1 MMNERLYWWALDRPV
16 LSLFVKDRPI
26 LLRPPNYFV
35 VRHPRFCRYW
45 RDPYCLKE
53 TSGNPLSDW
62 GKFRQAWKFGSQ
74 EIAERVLVEM
84 GETGVIESYPFD
96 D

>member
-1 MMNERLYWWALDRPV
+1 MRERLHSWAIC
-16 LSLFVKDRPI
+16 RPI
-26 LLRPPNYFV
+26 LGMFVKGRPIVLRPPNYFV
-35 VRHPRFCRYW
+35 VRHPQFARYW

>member
-1 MMNERLYWWALDRPV
+1 MRERLRSWAICRPI
-16 LSLFVKDRPI
+16 LGMFVKGRPI
-26 LLRPPNYFV
+26 LLRPKNYFV
-35 VRHPRFCRYW
+35 VRHPRFARYW

-53 TSGNPLSDW
+53 TSGNPLSEW
-62 GKFRQAWKFGSQ
+62 GKFRQAWKFGS
-74 EIAERVLVEM
+74 EELAKGVLSEM

>member
-1 MMNERLYWWALDRPV
+1 MRERLRSWAICRPI
-16 LSLFVKDRPI
+16 LGMFVKGRPI

-35 VRHPRFCRYW
+35 VRHPRFARYW